1 MIGRDQCVK
10 YVVLSDKSLAHI
22 LENAPVARLGTIA
35 ADGAPSLVPVVFVWL
50 DGAIWSPVD
59 GKPKRTTELARLA
72 NVARDPRCTLLIDR
86 YDADWRRL
94 WWLRLA
100 CEATVRSPAPNDP
113 IVARLET
120 ALRAKYPQYGAT
132 PPLLPPVRALELRI
146 VKRLAW
152 AADPSVWASP
162 FD

>member
-1 MIGRDQCVK
+1 MP
-10 YVVLSDKSLAHI
+10 SDKELVHI
-22 LENAPVARLGTIA
+22 LERAPVARLGTLA

-50 DGAIWSPVD
+50 NDAIWSPVD

-72 NVARDPRCTLLIDR
+72 NVTRDPRCTLLIDR
-86 YDADWRRL
+86 YDVDWRRL
-94 WWLRLA
+94 WWIRLD
-100 CEATVRSPAPNDP
+100 CEATVHSPAPNDP
-113 IVARLET
+113 IVAQLEA

-132 PPLLPPVRALELRI
+132 PPLLPPARALELRV

-152 AADPSVWASP
+152 AADTSVWAHP